1 MRAKLLFSV
10 AVLTSLAAA
19 VSAQTPAPTAPQT
32 PAGLWQAVDDDT
44 KQPTGWFLIANHDG
58 VYSGIIAKM
67 FLKPGEDPNAVCSE
81 CKDDRQNHTWLG
93 LEIIRGMKQDAD
105 KPEKYVDGTI
115 LDPRDGKVY
124 KANMTV
130 TPDGQTL
137 VVRGYIGISLL
148 GKNQYWT
155 RLPDSAMTML
165 DPSVNPN
172 PAVAAPSSGQAA
184 AGAQAASRRTRR
196 GARGGS
202 QIAPRGV
209 RACSHKSRLVGGS
222 TDVRFTPR
230 LCCKTILSLEG
241 KNPFLNQ
248 SLKMEF

>member
-1 MRAKLLFSV
+1 MRARLLIP
-10 AVLTSLAAA
+10 ATAAAAALLSLAAA

-81 CKDDRQNHTWLG
+81 CKDDRQNHPWLG
-93 LEIIRGMKQDAD
+93 LEIIRGMKQDAE

-155 RLPDSAMTML
+155 RLPDSAMSML

-172 PAVAAPSSGQAA
+172 PAVAPPGPGNKPAPARKPQAPA
-184 AGAQAASRRTRR
+184 APGA
-196 GARGGS
+196 
-202 QIAPRGV
+202 AP
-209 RACSHKSRLVGGS
+209 A
-222 TDVRFTPR
+222 P
-230 LCCKTILSLEG
+230 
-241 KNPFLNQ
+241 KN
-248 SLKMEF
+248 